1 MLYLVEFFVRLLVD
15 LHRRHRLLHV
25 TQDHVE
31 VLIVGLGHTNTP
43 KKYELMMANC
53 TEEGM
58 LMFF

>member
-31 VLIVGLGHTNTP
+31 VLIVRLGHTNTQ
-43 KKYELMMANC
+43 KYELMMANC
-53 TEEGM
+53 T
-58 LMFF
+58 